1 MLVLIVFIYVT
12 LIALLI
18 DRKNQVRDLLELE
31 HLNRLEYYLNL
42 LGMLLILII
51 TILIINRN
59 G

>member
-1 MLVLIVFIYVT
+1 MLVLIIFVYVT